1 MKLGKIL
8 LILTFSIICLA
19 GCNPGDANSKNDIA
33 EQGIMSETGN
43 ESNTFKSIS
52 ASELP
57 EMTAKW
63 SEINRYT
70 GDVDGDGADEDVIL
84 MTSAERNAED
94 EIIWNDGQEWVL
106 YVKDKDLTYVLLDK
120 YIQTGNVY
128 FEVLDYYTN
137 SGAEPRINVM
147 VSTGSGFN
155 MNSYIFDSDEN
166 VYLEET
172 VYDTSKVT
180 EGGTN
185 RRFSSV
191 PEIIK

>member
-1 MKLGKIL
+1 MKFGKIL
-8 LILTFSIICLA
+8 LILVFGIICLS
-19 GCNPGDANSKNDIA
+19 GCNPEDVNPDNNNINSEINSEVASENNIPKTIA
-33 EQGIMSETGN
+33 
-43 ESNTFKSIS
+43 

-57 EMTAKW
+57 KTVAEW

-70 GDVDGDGADEDVIL
+70 GDVDGDGTDEDVIL
-84 MTSAERNAED
+84 MTSAERNSEN

-106 YVKDKDLTYVLLDK
+106 YVKDKELTYVLLDK
-120 YIQTGNVY
+120 YIQTGTVY
-128 FEVLDYYTN
+128 FEVLDYYTE

-155 MNSYIFDSDEN
+155 MNSYVFDSEKN
-166 VYLEET
+166 VYLEESI
-172 VYDTSKVT
+172 YDTSKVT

-191 PEIIK
+191 PEIVK

>member
-1 MKLGKIL
+1 MKFCKIL
-8 LILTFSIICLA
+8 LILVSGIICLA
-19 GCNPGDANSKNDIA
+19 GCNPEDVETDYNNLNSEINSA
-33 EQGIMSETGN
+33 TGS
-43 ESNTFKSIS
+43 ESNTSKTIV

-57 EMTAKW
+57 KTSANW

-94 EIIWNDGQEWVL
+94 EIIWNDGQEWIL
-106 YVKDKDLTYVLLDK
+106 YIKDNDLTYVLLDK

-128 FEVLDYYTN
+128 FEVLDYYMN

-147 VSTGSGFN
+147 VSTGSGFS
-155 MNSYIFDSDEN
+155 MNSYTFDSDKN
-166 VYLEET
+166 VYLEEN

-191 PEIIK
+191 PEIVK